1 MTKIKVND
9 VWLIKELDNKEG
21 VSNAYNYFLSQG
33 ICILAS
39 KACVL
44 NFWKASSQGILRT
57 LFPKRSPSWLCPVC
71 VRIKPLSQMAY
82 VWPFSTIVGHL

>member
-39 KACVL
+39 KACLL
-44 NFWKASSQGILRT
+44 NFWK
-57 LFPKRSPSWLCPVC
+57 C
-71 VRIKPLSQMAY
+71 IKSRNLEN
-82 VWPFSTIVGHL
+82 PFSKEKPFMALSSLCEDKALESDGLCLAF